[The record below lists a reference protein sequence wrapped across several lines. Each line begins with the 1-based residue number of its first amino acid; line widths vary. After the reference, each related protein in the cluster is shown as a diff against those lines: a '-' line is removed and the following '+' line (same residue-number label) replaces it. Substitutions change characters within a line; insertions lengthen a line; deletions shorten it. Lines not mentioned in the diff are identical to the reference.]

1 MLLFM
6 GSQRIRHN
14 LATEQQANQD
24 KAVIIDLG
32 CTLLSPRELLKRRI
46 SGSTLRN
53 ADLIGL
59 GCGLGIGTLS
69 VHSELRAT
77 GIQ

>member
-53 ADLIGL
+53 AYLIGL